1 MTEAGFSVI
10 LSMVVPPVI
19 HVIMEKMH
27 LSEQEAIT
35 AFYSSKLYKAL
46 ADEELKTWHYGPA
59 TLFEMFKSEHETGRF
74 EWPEEAC

>member
-19 HVIMEKMH
+19 HLIMEKMH

-35 AFYSSKLYKAL
+35 AFYSSKVYEAL
-46 ADEELKTWHYGPA
+46 EEEDLKTWHYGPV
-59 TLFEMFKSEHETGRF
+59 TLYEMFKSELETGDF